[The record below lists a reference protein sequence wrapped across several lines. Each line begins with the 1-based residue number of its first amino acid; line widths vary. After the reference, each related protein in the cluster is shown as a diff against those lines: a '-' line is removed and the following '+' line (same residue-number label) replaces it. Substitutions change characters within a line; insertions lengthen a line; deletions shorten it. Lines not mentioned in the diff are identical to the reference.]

1 MNALTNSYVY
11 ANDDDYFA
19 LENDPNNREKG
30 LRYEMIDGLIYAMS
44 GGSLN
49 HSRIIRNL
57 LSNFDSHLRGKPC
70 EVFAENVRVKMTQK
84 IGRSDYVYPD
94 LVVDCTPQ
102 KAENNM
108 LTTPVLIVEVLSN
121 STRHKDENAKFHA
134 YIQIP
139 TVQEYVIIEQD
150 VAKIEIQRRRTN
162 WTIEKFL
169 LGDNVTFE
177 SIGLTVK
184 ATDIYEKVENGD
196 VNNWLEQL
204 ENSANLS
211 AIRRDNND

>member
-1 MNALTNSYVY
+1 MNALTNSYIY

-44 GGSLN
+44 GGSLQ
-49 HSRIIRNL
+49 HSRLIGNLYFAIRQ
-57 LSNFDSHLRGKPC
+57 HLQGKPC
-70 EVFAENVRVKMTQK
+70 EVFTENVKLKINQK
-84 IGRSDYVYPD
+84 IARSDYVYPD

-134 YIQIP
+134 YIQVP
-139 TVQEYVIIEQD
+139 TVQEYMIIEQD

-162 WTIEKFL
+162 WTIEKFG
-169 LGDNVTFE
+169 LGDTLTFE
-177 SIGLTVK
+177 PLGLSV
-184 ATDIYEKVENGD
+184 AVADIYEKVENDD
-196 VNNWLEQL
+196 VRYWLENL
-204 ENSANLS
+204 ANQPIQNQPL
-211 AIRRDNND
+211 